1 MRYGYVRVSTA
12 GQNTARQEIMMSE
25 LGVDRMFV
33 DHASGKDMDRPAYR
47 EMMSVVCAGD
57 TVVVE
62 SYSRLSRSVSDL
74 LETVARL
81 DEMGVR
87 FVSLKESIDTTT
99 AAGRL
104 MLTIIAG
111 LNAFEREVMLERQ
124 REGIAAMPVVNGV
137 RVSGK
142 NGRSYGRKVTEVGGL
157 EDARRRV
164 ADGEISVTE
173 ACKRLGISRS
183 KWYRMTV
190 A

>member
-33 DHASGKDMDRPAYR
+33 DHASGKNMDRPAYR

-74 LETVARL
+74 LDTVARL
-81 DEMGVR
+81 NEMGVG
-87 FVSLKESIDTTT
+87 FVSRKESIDTTT

-124 REGIAAMPVVNGV
+124 KEGIAAMPVVNGV
-137 RVSGK
+137 RVSVR
-142 NGRSYGRKVTEVGGL
+142 NGATYGRKRNVVPGI

-164 ADGEISVTE
+164 AVGEISVSD
-173 ACKRLGISRS
+173 ACRELGISRS
-183 KWYRMTV
+183 KWYR
-190 A
+190 

>member
-12 GQNTARQEIMMSE
+12 GQNTVRQEIMMSE
-25 LGVDRMFV
+25 LGVDKMFI
-33 DHASGKDMDRPAYR
+33 DKASGKNMDRPAYH
-47 EMMSVVCAGD
+47 EMMDALKPGD

-74 LETVARL
+74 LTTVARL
-81 DEMGVR
+81 DEMDVR
-87 FVSLKESIDTTT
+87 FISLKESIDTTT

-137 RVSGK
+137 RVSVR
-142 NGRSYGRKVTEVGGL
+142 NGATYGRKRTKVAGL
-157 EDARRRV
+157 EEMRWKV
-164 ADGEISVTE
+164 AAGEISVSE
-173 ACKRLGISRS
+173 ACRELGISRS
-183 KWYRMTV
+183 KWYR
-190 A
+190 

>member
-12 GQNTARQEIMMSE
+12 GQNTVRQEIMMSE
-25 LGVDRMFV
+25 LGVDKMFI
-33 DHASGKDMDRPAYR
+33 DKASGKNMDRPAYH
-47 EMMSVVCAGD
+47 EMMGVLKPGD

-74 LETVARL
+74 LTTVARL

-87 FVSLKESIDTTT
+87 FISLKESIDTTT

-124 REGIAAMPVVNGV
+124 KEGIAAMPVVNGV
-137 RVSGK
+137 RVSVR
-142 NGRSYGRKVTEVGGL
+142 NGATYGRKRTNVAGL
-157 EDARRRV
+157 AEMRERV
-164 ADGEISVTE
+164 AAGEISVSE
-173 ACKRLGISRS
+173 ACRELGISRS
-183 KWYRMTV
+183 KWYR
-190 A
+190 